1 MKKKSLVLLS
11 GLLICG
17 RVYSEEIGLGEI
29 LNRAESSNG
38 DVKISELNTLIK
50 EKSKK
55 QALRN
60 LVLPPIN
67 FSTEQDW
74 EVAKKE
80 GIGFEKIEAYI
91 PIFQGGRVY
100 NTYEKSKVEYTL
112 GVKEERLSIFKAQEE
127 AVGKYFDTLNYKEQF
142 KITKGAI
149 EALNKQKNRLE
160 GLYKTGKLVPKS
172 EVLKLEAD
180 IENNRAINMENFQK
194 EKNSLETLYQ
204 ILNYPLDSKIEL
216 KDFNGEEYLK
226 SLGTIEKPEDSP
238 EKTTLGV
245 REKLKVKSAEYDV
258 KIAKGNLYPTFYVKP
273 SHKFK
278 EKIGDKLNTVNEGMV
293 EVGFRYIFEWGGT
306 LDAVKQKEYALDQAK
321 IRYSNNIKGI
331 SLDMR
336 NKYREIEALYGQSLA
351 SKKRVDL
358 LSENLEIDTL
368 RYDNELITTFDYLN
382 SVNELRKA
390 KENYYKIQRALV
402 LTIIEYKN
410 LYR

>member
-1 MKKKSLVLLS
+1 M
-11 GLLICG
+11 
-17 RVYSEEIGLGEI
+17 
-29 LNRAESSNG
+29 NRAESSNG
-38 DVKISELNTLIK
+38 EVKISELNTLIK

-100 NTYEKSKVEYTL
+100 NAYEKSKVEYTL

-180 IENNRAINMENFQK
+180 IENNRAINMENFKK

-226 SLGTIEKPEDSP
+226 SLGTIEKPGESP

-245 REKLKVKSAEYDV
+245 REELKVKSAEYDV
-258 KIAKGNLYPTFYVKP
+258 KIAKGDLYPTLYVKP
-273 SHKFK
+273 IHKFK
-278 EKIGDKLNTVNEGMV
+278 EEVNNELRTVNEGQV
-293 EVGFRYIFEWGGT
+293 EIGFRYTFAWGGT

-358 LSENLEIDTL
+358 LSENLEIDNL
-368 RYDNELITTFDYLN
+368 RYNNELISTFDYLN

-390 KENYYKIQRALV
+390 KENYYKVQRALV

>member
-1 MKKKSLVLLS
+1 MKKKSLVLLTC
-11 GLLICG
+11 LLICG

-91 PIFQGGRVY
+91 PIFQGGKVY
-100 NTYEKSKVEYTL
+100 NAYEKSKVEYNL

-180 IENNRAINMENFQK
+180 IENNRAINMENFKK

-216 KDFNGEEYLK
+216 KEFNGEEYLK
-226 SLGTIEKPEDSP
+226 SLGTIEKPGESP

-245 REKLKVKSAEYDV
+245 REELKVKSAEYDV
-258 KIAKGNLYPTFYVKP
+258 KIAKGDLYPTLYVKP
-273 SHKFK
+273 IHKFK
-278 EKIGDKLNTVNEGMV
+278 EEVNNELRTVNEGQV
-293 EVGFRYIFEWGGT
+293 EIGFRYAFAWGGT

-358 LSENLEIDTL
+358 LSENLEIDNL
-368 RYDNELITTFDYLN
+368 RYNNELISTFDYLN

-390 KENYYKIQRALV
+390 KENHYKVQRALV

>member
-1 MKKKSLVLLS
+1 M
-11 GLLICG
+11 
-17 RVYSEEIGLGEI
+17 
-29 LNRAESSNG
+29 
-38 DVKISELNTLIK
+38 
-50 EKSKK
+50 
-55 QALRN
+55 
-60 LVLPPIN
+60 
-67 FSTEQDW
+67 
-74 EVAKKE
+74 AKKE

-100 NTYEKSKVEYTL
+100 NAYEKSKVEYTL

-216 KDFNGEEYLK
+216 KEFNGEEYLK
-226 SLGTIEKPEDSP
+226 SLGTIEKPGESP

-245 REKLKVKSAEYDV
+245 REELKVKSAEYDV
-258 KIAKGNLYPTFYVKP
+258 KIAKGNLYPTLYVKP
-273 SHKFK
+273 IHRFK
-278 EKIGDKLNTVNEGMV
+278 DERGDKLVTVNEGQV
-293 EVGFRYIFEWGGT
+293 EVGFSYTFAWGGT
-306 LDAVKQKEYALDQAK
+306 LDAIEQKEYALDQAK

-331 SLDMR
+331 SLNMR
-336 NKYREIEALYGQSLA
+336 NKHREIEALYGQSLA

-390 KENYYKIQRALV
+390 KENYYKVQRALV

>member
-1 MKKKSLVLLS
+1 M
-11 GLLICG
+11 
-17 RVYSEEIGLGEI
+17 
-29 LNRAESSNG
+29 
-38 DVKISELNTLIK
+38 KISELNTLIK
-50 EKSKK
+50 NKGKNK
-55 QALRN
+55 ALKN
-60 LVLPPIN
+60 LILPPVN
-67 FSTEQDW
+67 FSTEEDW
-74 EVAKKE
+74 EIVKDE
-80 GIGFEKIEAYI
+80 GIGFKEVEAYI
-91 PIFQGGRVY
+91 PIFQGGKVY
-100 NTYEKSKVEYTL
+100 NAYEKSKVEYNL

-180 IENNRAINMENFQK
+180 IENNKAINMENFKK

-245 REKLKVKSAEYDV
+245 REELKVKSAEYDV
-258 KIAKGNLYPTFYVKP
+258 KIAKGDLYPTFYVKP

-278 EKIGDKLNTVNEGMV
+278 EKIGDKLHTVNEGMV

-390 KENYYKIQRALV
+390 KENYYKVQRALV